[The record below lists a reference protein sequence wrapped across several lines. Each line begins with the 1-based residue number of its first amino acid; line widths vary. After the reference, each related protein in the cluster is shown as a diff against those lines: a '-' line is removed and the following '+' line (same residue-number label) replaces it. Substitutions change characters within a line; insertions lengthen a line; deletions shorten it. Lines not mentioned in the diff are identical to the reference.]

1 MKAYSTRQLI
11 LLASALALTGGAA
24 QPPKHASA
32 DSNFVGDHRG
42 YDEHFARQP
51 YVQLATPTSMT
62 VVWRNEGPI
71 TPVVH
76 FGRSPTSLDRAVG
89 ATSMVVRIAF
99 TTNKVTLAKIAETN
113 ASLLR
118 MPKLHSAPAGRYQY
132 EAHLLGLLPNTRYF
146 YAIYDGDQRLTE
158 PDPSYFF
165 VTQPVRG
172 QAKPTRIWVVGDSGT
187 GRETQ
192 YSVHNAMTN
201 FVLRDRRPI
210 DFYIHVGDMAYLRG
224 RDQEFQS
231 RFFEAYEPTL
241 RNTVCW
247 PAMGNHE
254 GGTSKGTNG
263 VGPYFDAYVLP
274 TRGEAGGLASG
285 SEAYY
290 SFDYGRTHFIC
301 LDSHDLDRKPTGL
314 MARWLKMDLERTKAD
329 WLVAYFH
336 HPPYTKG
343 SHNSDREKQLIEM
356 RTHIMPILESGGVD
370 LVLTGHSHIYERS
383 MLMDGAYATPTVAEG
398 VIFDDGEGSPKN
410 PYRKSAGITPN
421 NGAIQIVAGHGG
433 TTLGR
438 KGTMPIMRKIVVE
451 HGSCLI
457 DITGDTL
464 RGIMIN
470 KFGEVRDDFAL
481 VKRGKVRQQRLMN
494 PWQPQPWKPAK
505 YAGDDAFSSEPP
517 EDFLTAIPKHSEW
530 TYIGGKDPGGAKWT
544 ELNFPAEG
552 WSQGQAPFGY
562 GYPEARTVLSD
573 MKNSYQRIYL
583 RHAFEIEQTDYVAEI
598 GLMINYDDAFIAYLN
613 GKEVVRKGVGKGA
626 GKDAQQIKS
635 HDANKYSYYP
645 LKDFEKHLRNGT
657 NVLAIEGH
665 NATLD
670 SHDFLIDP
678 YLIIED

>member
-1 MKAYSTRQLI
+1 MKLI
-11 LLASALALTGGAA
+11 LTTQCVFVALTMLLSGRAAA
-24 QPPKHASA
+24 QSSKTAS
-32 DSNFVGDHRG
+32 GDHSAEHRG
-42 YDEHFARQP
+42 HDEHFARQP
-51 YVQLATPTSMT
+51 YVQLATPTSMV
-62 VVWRNEGPI
+62 VVWRNDGPI
-71 TPVVH
+71 TPVVR
-76 FGRSPTSLDRAVG
+76 FGRTPANLDQVIG
-89 ATSMVVRIAF
+89 ATSMVVRAAF
-99 TTNKVTLAKIAETN
+99 TTNRAVLAKIAETN
-113 ASLLR
+113 ANLLR
-118 MPKLHSAPAGRYQY
+118 MPKLHSAPVGLYQY
-132 EAHLLGLLPNTRYF
+132 EAHLLGLLPYTRYY
-146 YAIYDGDQRLTE
+146 YAVYDGDQRLTE

-172 QAKPTRIWVVGDSGT
+172 QAKPMRFWLVGDSGT

-192 YSVHNAMTN
+192 YNVHSAMTN

-224 RDQEFQS
+224 RDPEFQS

-263 VGPYFDAYVLP
+263 IGPYFDAYVLP

-285 SEAYY
+285 TEAYY
-290 SFDYGRTHFIC
+290 SFDYGRAHFIC

-329 WLVAYFH
+329 WLIAYFH

-343 SHNSDREKQLIEM
+343 THNSDREKQLIEM

-383 MLMDGAYATPTVAEG
+383 MLIDGAYATPTVAEG
-398 VIFDDGEGSPKN
+398 VVFDDGEGSPKV
-410 PYRKSAGITPN
+410 PYRKSAGLTPN
-421 NGAIQIVAGHGG
+421 NGEIQIVAGHGG
-433 TTLGR
+433 TTIGR
-438 KGTMPIMRKIVVE
+438 KGTIPLMRKTIVE

-457 DITGDTL
+457 DINGDTL

-470 KFGEVRDDFAL
+470 KFAEVRDEFAL

-494 PWQPQPWKPAK
+494 PWQPAQWKPAK
-505 YAGDDAFSSEPP
+505 YAGDDAFSAEPP
-517 EDFLTAIPKHSEW
+517 EDFLTAIPKYSEW
-530 TYIGGKDPGGAKWT
+530 NYIGGKDPGSKWT

-552 WSQGQAPFGY
+552 WGKGQAPFGY
-562 GYPEARTVLSD
+562 NYPEARTVLND
-573 MKNSYQRIYL
+573 MKNSYQRIYM
-583 RHAFEIEQTDYVAEI
+583 RHEFEVEQADYVAEI

-635 HDANKYSYYP
+635 HDATKYSYYP
-645 LKDFEKHLRNGT
+645 LKDFEKYLRTGT
-657 NVLAIEGH
+657 NVFAIEGH

-670 SHDFLIDP
+670 SQDFLIDP
-678 YLIIED
+678 YVIIEE

>member
-1 MKAYSTRQLI
+1 MKLI
-11 LLASALALTGGAA
+11 LMTQCVFVALAGLLPGTGLAETSKSGSDPGAE
-24 QPPKHASA
+24 
-32 DSNFVGDHRG
+32 HRG
-42 YDEHFARQP
+42 HDEHFARQP
-51 YVQLATPTSMT
+51 YVQLATPTSMV
-62 VVWRNEGPI
+62 VVWRNDGPI
-71 TPVVH
+71 TPVVRY
-76 FGRSPTSLDRAVG
+76 GRTPANLDQAIG
-89 ATSMVVRIAF
+89 ATSMVIRIAF
-99 TTNKVTLAKIAETN
+99 PTNRATLAKIAETN
-113 ASLLR
+113 ANLLR
-118 MPKLHSAPAGRYQY
+118 MPRLHSAPVGLYQY
-132 EAHLLGLLPNTRYF
+132 EAHVLGLAPNTRYY
-146 YAIYDGDQRLTE
+146 YAVYDGERRLTE
-158 PDPSYFF
+158 ADPSYFF
-165 VTQPVRG
+165 VTQPPRG
-172 QAKPTRIWVVGDSGT
+172 QSRPMRFWVVGDSGT

-192 YSVHNAMTN
+192 YNVHSSMTD
-201 FVLRDRRPI
+201 FVLRDRRPL
-210 DFYIHVGDMAYLRG
+210 DFYIHVGDMAYTRG
-224 RDQEFQS
+224 RDVEFQT

-274 TRGEAGGLASG
+274 TRAEAGGLASG
-285 SEAYY
+285 TEAYY
-290 SFDYGRTHFIC
+290 SFDHGRAHFIC

-329 WLVAYFH
+329 WIIAYFH

-398 VIFDDGEGSPKN
+398 VIFDDGEGTTKD

-421 NGAIQIVAGHGG
+421 NGTIQIVAGHGG
-433 TTLGR
+433 ASLGR
-438 KGTMPIMRKIVVE
+438 KGTMPIFRKIIVE

-457 DITGDTL
+457 DINGDTM

-494 PWQPQPWKPAK
+494 PWQPEPWKPTRSPG
-505 YAGDDAFSSEPP
+505 GDPAAEPP
-517 EDFLTAIPKHSEW
+517 EDFFTAIPRNSEW
-530 TYIGGKDPGGAKWT
+530 AYVGGKDPGSKWT
-544 ELNFPAEG
+544 ELNFSPEG
-552 WSQGQAPFGY
+552 WNKGQAPFGY
-562 GYPEARTVLSD
+562 NYADARTVLND
-573 MKNSYQRIYL
+573 MRNSYQRIYL
-583 RHAFEIEQTDYVAEI
+583 RHEFEVQQADYVAEI

-626 GKDAQQIKS
+626 GKDAQQIRS
-635 HDANKYSYYP
+635 HDASKYSYYP
-645 LKDFEKHLRNGT
+645 LKDFEKLLRTGT

-670 SHDFLIDP
+670 SQDFLIDP
-678 YLIIED
+678 YLVIEE